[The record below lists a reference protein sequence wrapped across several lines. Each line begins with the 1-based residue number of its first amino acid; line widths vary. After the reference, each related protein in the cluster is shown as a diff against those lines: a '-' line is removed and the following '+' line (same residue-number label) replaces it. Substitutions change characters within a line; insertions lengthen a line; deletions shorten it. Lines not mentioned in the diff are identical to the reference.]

1 MISMCKKAS
10 KACIALLSVD
20 ANRSVRSTASVKK
33 KHMKPLKMQI
43 RTQDCSSF
51 WNGPMYEVAET
62 EECDLPP

>member
-1 MISMCKKAS
+1 
-10 KACIALLSVD
+10 
-20 ANRSVRSTASVKK
+20 
-33 KHMKPLKMQI
+33 MQI